1 MRVPEQPAVSRV
13 PLPRAAG
20 RAAQPAGA
28 QGPGPRRGRLTAVGW
43 VIVATTAL
51 ALGLRLFQL
60 NSPGH
65 LLGVTEYDDGVYLGA
80 ALRLVHGVLPY
91 RDFVLVQPPGL
102 ILAMTPVAV
111 LAKWTGTAWAMA
123 VGRIL
128 TACVGAA
135 AVPLAGR
142 LVRHRGLLAV
152 LITCGI
158 LAVYPDGVAAA
169 VTVLQEPW
177 LVLCCLAGA
186 VAVFD
191 GDRLAGSW
199 KRLAW
204 GGAAFGLAGAIKIWA
219 VIPVLV
225 IVGLSARR
233 PRRAAVFLGGT
244 AAGFLVPVVP
254 FAALSPGTF
263 YHGVIV
269 AQLIRVDDVRVSAWT
284 RLASLTGLDG
294 LTPVSD
300 QAVLIAS
307 IAIPLLVV
315 AAFAGAWMVTRQR
328 PPALDWFALATAV
341 LVVAA
346 FMWPADFYYHY
357 AEFFAPFL
365 ALCVGLP
372 VARLVAGL
380 ERAERRP
387 ARGGRPWLAATA
399 VAVAAITAMTV
410 SQVYHEARAKGSAD
424 QFAALQRVVPPG
436 ACVLTD
442 EVSYTIAADRFI
454 SDVPGCSQV
463 VDGEGTDLALSD
475 GKNGVTG
482 AGRVPAVQAV
492 WDQALR
498 SAQYVWL
505 SSKLDSVEAR
515 RIAWTP
521 ALRAY
526 FSSHFRPVRGAGVPA
541 NLYRRAVQP

>member
-1 MRVPEQPAVSRV
+1 MSRI
-13 PLPRAAG
+13 PSPRAAARPG
-20 RAAQPAGA
+20 QPVGA
-28 QGPGPRRGRLTAVGW
+28 HRPGRLWRRLTPAGW

-51 ALGLRLFQL
+51 ALGLRLWQL
-60 NSPGH
+60 RSPGH
-65 LLGVTEYDDGVYLGA
+65 LFGVTEYDDGVYLGA

-102 ILAMTPVAV
+102 ILIMTPVAA
-111 LAKWTGTAWAMA
+111 LAKWTGTAGAMA
-123 VGRIL
+123 AGRIL
-128 TACVGAA
+128 TVCAGAA

-152 LITCGI
+152 AITCGL
-158 LAVYPDGVAAA
+158 LAVYPDAIAAS

-191 GDRLAGSW
+191 GNQLTGSW

-204 GGAAFGLAGAIKIWA
+204 GGAAFGFAGAIKVWA

-225 IVGLSARR
+225 IVALAVRR
-233 PRRAAVFLGGT
+233 PRRAGVFLGGT
-244 AAGFLVPVVP
+244 VAGFLVPVLP
-254 FAALSPGTF
+254 FAVASPGVF
-263 YHGVIV
+263 YKGVIV
-269 AQLIRVDDVRVSAWT
+269 AQIVRVDDVRVSAWT
-284 RLASLTGLDG
+284 RLTSLTGLDS
-294 LTPVSD
+294 LSPVSH
-300 QAVLIAS
+300 QAALIAA
-307 IAIPLLVV
+307 IAIPALVV
-315 AAFAGAWMVTRQR
+315 AAFAGGWVLTRRR
-328 PPALDWFALATAV
+328 PPALDWFALATAA

-357 AEFFAPFL
+357 SDFLAPFL

-372 VARLVAGL
+372 AARLMAGL
-380 ERAERRP
+380 EQAGWRP
-387 ARGGRPWLAATA
+387 ARDGRAGRAATA
-399 VAVAAITAMTV
+399 VTLAAIAAMAV
-410 SQVYHEARAKGSAD
+410 SQVYHEGRARASVHE
-424 QFAALQRVVPPG
+424 FAALQRVIPPG

-442 EVSYTIAADRFI
+442 EVSYTIAADRFL
-454 SDVPGCSQV
+454 SSVPGCSQV
-463 VDGEGTDLALSD
+463 VDGEGTDLALSH

-526 FSSHFRPVRGAGVPA
+526 FFTHFRPAGGPGVPD
-541 NLYRRAVQP
+541 NLYRRDGQP

>member
-20 RAAQPAGA
+20 RAAQPVE
-28 QGPGPRRGRLTAVGW
+28 GPGPRRGRLTPVGW
-43 VIVATTAL
+43 VIVATTAV

-60 NSPGH
+60 SSPGH

-102 ILAMTPVAV
+102 ILAMTPVAA

-191 GDRLAGSW
+191 GDRLTGSW
-199 KRLAW
+199 QRLAW

-225 IVGLSARR
+225 IAGLSARR

-254 FAALSPGTF
+254 FAVLSPGTF

-269 AQLIRVDDVRVSAWT
+269 AQLVRVDDVRVSAWT
-284 RLASLTGLDG
+284 RLTSLTGLDG

-307 IAIPLLVV
+307 IAIPVLVV
-315 AAFAGAWMVTRQR
+315 AAFAGAWILTRQR
-328 PPALDWFALATAV
+328 PPALDWFALVTAA

-372 VARLVAGL
+372 GGQ
-380 ERAERRP
+380 
-387 ARGGRPWLAATA
+387 ARGGPAGGGPAARPPLAL
-399 VAVAAITAMTV
+399 
-410 SQVYHEARAKGSAD
+410 ARGYRRRGGRD
-424 QFAALQRVVPPG
+424 NG
-436 ACVLTD
+436 HD
-442 EVSYTIAADRFI
+442 G
-454 SDVPGCSQV
+454 VPGV
-463 VDGEGTDLALSD
+463 PRGPGEGLGRPVRRAAA
-475 GKNGVTG
+475 GGA
-482 AGRVPAVQAV
+482 AGRVRAH
-492 WDQALR
+492 
-498 SAQYVWL
+498 
-505 SSKLDSVEAR
+505 R
-515 RIAWTP
+515 RGV
-521 ALRAY
+521 L
-526 FSSHFRPVRGAGVPA
+526 HDRGRQVH
-541 NLYRRAVQP
+541 L

>member
-1 MRVPEQPAVSRV
+1 MSRV

-20 RAAQPAGA
+20 RA
-28 QGPGPRRGRLTAVGW
+28 GPPVEGQSTGPRRGRLTPVGW

-102 ILAMTPVAV
+102 ILLMTPVAA
-111 LAKWTGTAWAMA
+111 LAKWTGTAGAMA

-128 TACVGAA
+128 TACAGAA

-142 LVRHRGLLAV
+142 LVRHRGVLAV

-177 LVLCCLAGA
+177 LVLGCLAGA
-186 VAVFD
+186 VLVFD
-191 GDRLAGSW
+191 GDQLSGSG

-204 GGAAFGLAGAIKIWA
+204 GGVAFGLAGAIKVWA

-225 IVGLSARR
+225 IAALSARR
-233 PRRAAVFLGGT
+233 PRRAVVYLAGA
-244 AAGFLVPVVP
+244 AAGFLVPVLP
-254 FAALSPGTF
+254 FAALAPGTF
-263 YHGVIV
+263 YRGVIV
-269 AQLIRVDDVRVSAWT
+269 AQLVRVDDARVSAWT

-294 LTPVSD
+294 LSPVSD
-300 QAVLIAS
+300 RAVLTAS
-307 IAIPLLVV
+307 IAIPLLVA
-315 AAFAGAWMVTRQR
+315 AAFTGAWIVTRRR
-328 PPALDWFALATAV
+328 PPALDWFALVTAV

-346 FMWPADFYYHY
+346 FLWPADFYYHY
-357 AEFFAPFL
+357 AGFLAPFL
-365 ALCVGLP
+365 ALSLGLP
-372 VARLVAGL
+372 AARLVAGL
-380 ERAERRP
+380 ERPEQPEGRP
-387 ARGGRPWLAATA
+387 ARHGRPWRAAIAVATAALAAMA
-399 VAVAAITAMTV
+399 V
-410 SQVYHEARAKGSAD
+410 SQVYHEARAKASAD

-442 EVSYTIAADRFI
+442 EVSYTIAADRFL

-475 GKNGVTG
+475 GRNGVTG
-482 AGRVPAVQAV
+482 AGRVPAVRAV
-492 WDQALR
+492 WFQALR

-505 SSKLDSVEAR
+505 SSKLDSVEDR

-526 FSSHFRPVRGAGVPA
+526 FFAHFRPVRGAGLPA

>member
-1 MRVPEQPAVSRV
+1 MSRV

-20 RAAQPAGA
+20 RAGQPVEG
-28 QGPGPRRGRLTAVGW
+28 QPGPRRGRLTPAGW

-60 NSPGH
+60 ASPGH

-102 ILAMTPVAV
+102 ILVMTPVAA
-111 LAKWTGTAWAMA
+111 LAKWTGTAGAMA
-123 VGRIL
+123 AGRVL

-191 GDRLAGSW
+191 GDRLAGRG

-225 IVGLSARR
+225 IVVLAARR

-244 AAGFLVPVVP
+244 AAGFAVPVLP
-254 FAALSPGTF
+254 FASLAPGTF

-269 AQLIRVDDVRVSAWT
+269 AQLVRVDDARVSVWT

-294 LTPVSD
+294 LSPVSNR
-300 QAVLIAS
+300 AVLIAS
-307 IAIPLLVV
+307 IAIGLLAA
-315 AAFAGAWMVTRQR
+315 AAFAGAWVVTRR
-328 PPALDWFALATAV
+328 PPPALDRFALVTAV
-341 LVVAA
+341 LVLAA
-346 FMWPADFYYHY
+346 FLWPADFYYHY
-357 AEFFAPFL
+357 AAFLAPFL
-365 ALCVGLP
+365 ALSAGLP
-372 VARLVAGL
+372 AARLVAALDRRWPGTGRG
-380 ERAERRP
+380 RARR
-387 ARGGRPWLAATA
+387 AATA
-399 VAVAAITAMTV
+399 VALAAIAAMAV
-410 SQVYHEARAKGSAD
+410 SQAYHEARAKASAD
-424 QFAALQRVVPPG
+424 QFAALQRAVPPG

-442 EVSYTIAADRFI
+442 EVSYTIAADRFL

-475 GKNGVTG
+475 GRNGVTG
-482 AGRVPAVQAV
+482 AGRVPAVRAV

-505 SSKLDSVEAR
+505 SSRLDSVEAR

-526 FSSHFRPVRGAGVPA
+526 FFAHFRPVRGAGGPA